1 MLVTGSQGG
10 KQRGPWPRTD
20 EERASPG
27 QDEVMTHA
35 MRQAGAPSSG
45 KGTGQRWSQDRDAG
59 VPEGPGHE
67 WEVGVQGECRWQ
79 RLLIP

>member
-1 MLVTGSQGG
+1 
-10 KQRGPWPRTD
+10 
-20 EERASPG
+20 
-27 QDEVMTHA
+27 MTHA